1 MITQSKI
8 SSFFFLNDT
17 APTEI
22 YPLPLHAAL
31 PILRRDASDAL
42 DRLECLEHLRHVDAE
57 PLALGVP
64 AGGADEVAR
73 PVAESQATRGGQLLE
88 PALEA
93 YGVVVRRDD
102 GVQLLLLL
110 ADRAA
115 LLDVGADR
123 LHSSREVLFVLG
135 GEPLVREP
143 ALERMRA
150 AELAEDQVQLA
161 HHQLGQLDLAV
172 EQLEDVRLDRPGG
185 GEIHDVYL
193 ARLPNPVQ
201 PSDALLHHHRVP
213 GQVVVH

>member
-1 MITQSKI
+1 VHLRHERDRASGA
-8 SSFFFLNDT
+8 
-17 APTEI
+17 APAAQP
-22 YPLPLHAAL
+22 YQLPVLGMATGWL
-31 PILRRDASDAL
+31 VRRDAPPRSPDRL
-42 DRLECLEHLRHVDAE
+42 DRLERLEHLCHMYAE

-64 AGGADEVAR
+64 AGGANEVAR

-135 GEPLVREP
+135 GEP
-143 ALERMRA
+143 
-150 AELAEDQVQLA
+150 
-161 HHQLGQLDLAV
+161 
-172 EQLEDVRLDRPGG
+172 
-185 GEIHDVYL
+185 
-193 ARLPNPVQ
+193 
-201 PSDALLHHHRVP
+201 
-213 GQVVVH
+213 

>member
-1 MITQSKI
+1 MATGW
-8 SSFFFLNDT
+8 LV
-17 APTEI
+17 
-22 YPLPLHAAL
+22 
-31 PILRRDASDAL
+31 RRDASPRSPDRL
-42 DRLECLEHLRHVDAE
+42 DRLEYLEHLRHMYAE

-73 PVAESQATRGGQLLE
+73 PVAESRAPGGGRLLE
-88 PALEA
+88 RALEA
-93 YGVVVRRDD
+93 SGVVVGRDE

-161 HHQLGQLDLAV
+161 HHQLEQLDLAV

-185 GEIHDVYL
+185 GEIHDEIGRAHV
-193 ARLPNPVQ
+193 
-201 PSDALLHHHRVP
+201 
-213 GQVVVH
+213 

>member
-1 MITQSKI
+1 MATGW
-8 SSFFFLNDT
+8 LV
-17 APTEI
+17 
-22 YPLPLHAAL
+22 
-31 PILRRDASDAL
+31 RRDASDAL

-73 PVAESQATRGGQLLE
+73 PVAEPQATRGGQLLE

-123 LHSSREVLFVLG
+123 LHSSRDALFVLG
-135 GEPLVREP
+135 GAPLVREP
-143 ALERMRA
+143 APQPTRRA
-150 AELAEDQVQLA
+150 ALAEAQA
-161 HHQLGQLDLAV
+161 
-172 EQLEDVRLDRPGG
+172 
-185 GEIHDVYL
+185 
-193 ARLPNPVQ
+193 
-201 PSDALLHHHRVP
+201 
-213 GQVVVH
+213 